1 MGKLQGENGTEKP
14 FKASMC
20 QAALLNGHSE
30 RIVLMGPLVG
40 VESVGRDDWGG
51 GGDDFLDK
59 VVLCQGTK
67 ISHPSQHF
75 LSR

>member
-1 MGKLQGENGTEKP
+1 
-14 FKASMC
+14 MC

-51 GGDDFLDK
+51 GEDFLDK

-67 ISHPSQHF
+67 ISPSRFRHF